1 MWTDPS
7 SHLQGSVQSCSAT
20 CLEPCPLHPVQCSNP
35 TLVTAPGTTQQ
46 LVFPK
51 SQLPVV
57 LVACNLFYMDPQH
70 ISLPLLP
77 GTYPSGS
84 GHWLRHGWLFWFA
97 TFLL

>member
-57 LVACNLFYMDPQH
+57 LVACNLFYWILSTSPSHCSQALTPQAV
-70 ISLPLLP
+70 
-77 GTYPSGS
+77 GTG
-84 GHWLRHGWLFWFA
+84 
-97 TFLL
+97 